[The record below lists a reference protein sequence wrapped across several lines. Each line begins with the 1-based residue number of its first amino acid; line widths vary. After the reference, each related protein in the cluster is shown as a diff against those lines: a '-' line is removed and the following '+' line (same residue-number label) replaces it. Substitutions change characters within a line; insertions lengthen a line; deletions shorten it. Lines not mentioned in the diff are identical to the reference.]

1 MLLLNRI
8 SLAIFCIGLALN
20 ASAAQPNVVLMMA
33 DDLGWADLSCYGSR
47 ENKTPHLDK
56 LAEEGLRFTDFYAA
70 CGVCSPSRASFMT
83 GRFCVRAG
91 VYSWIHSSHKMHLRR
106 EEVTVAEQLKGV
118 GYSTAHVGKWHLGY
132 DLEKGAGDGPNP
144 GDHGFD
150 HWMATGNNAT
160 PSHHNPDNFVR
171 NGKAMGKTP
180 GYSCQIVADEAI
192 DWLDNGRDKSRP
204 FYLNIWF
211 HEPHMKVA
219 APAKYRNRHLKTKRP
234 DYYGCIENMDAAV
247 GRLMAKLDAM
257 GVRDNTFVLF
267 TSDNGSYMP
276 GSAGNLTGRKTTLWE
291 GGIREPGI
299 IRWPGKVK
307 AGSVTDVPAGLVDI
321 LPTVSEVAGVAAPKD
336 RVIDGVSL
344 IPLFSGK
351 PINRPHPLYWFY
363 NPSRPAC
370 VIREGDY
377 CLIADPEIDL
387 PRGNMFKEEY
397 IGNIKK
403 TGLANFRLFNL
414 RDDAPQ
420 QHDLAKA
427 EPARFEK
434 LKRKMLKLHREVVA
448 EAYDW
453 RKE

>member
-1 MLLLNRI
+1 
-8 SLAIFCIGLALN
+8 
-20 ASAAQPNVVLMMA
+20 
-33 DDLGWADLSCYGSR
+33 
-47 ENKTPHLDK
+47 
-56 LAEEGLRFTDFYAA
+56 
-70 CGVCSPSRASFMT
+70 MT

-91 VYSWIHSSHKMHLRR
+91 VYSWIHTSHKMHLRR

-344 IPLFSGK
+344 IPLFS
-351 PINRPHPLYWFY
+351 
-363 NPSRPAC
+363 PAG
-370 VIREGDY
+370 VSWIGHASGFAGG
-377 CLIADPEIDL
+377 LLAAWAVQ
-387 PRGNMFKEEY
+387 RG
-397 IGNIKK
+397 
-403 TGLANFRLFNL
+403 
-414 RDDAPQ
+414 P
-420 QHDLAKA
+420 
-427 EPARFEK
+427 EPAGGSGR
-434 LKRKMLKLHREVVA
+434 
-448 EAYDW
+448 
-453 RKE
+453 